1 MKAKFNVSA
10 LCLLLFWGYSAQC
23 FSQGKIDQSKDDLKR
38 GSARERTRDRRSS
51 SSSGREWDNPF
62 LELAGKA
69 FLYISY
75 YSLVGNY
82 GGEDHLHS
90 DLTRYPYYNRWSGNY
105 ESRDS
110 MPAERR
116 RFRLDLE
123 NKLLY
128 NLVDIGGNHLK
139 AKIRPFQFF
148 YLQADYFQLVEVV
161 RPQESVSNLALFNF
175 TFCYDR
181 LRFEKFN
188 LGWALGVNY
197 VASDVQKVGISAGL
211 NADVFLFQNFS
222 LYGSMKWC
230 SVNHN
235 PVNELEIQCRFHK
248 NRYFYT
254 IGYEHLKIGSPTYN
268 FLTAG
273 VGIYF

>member
-1 MKAKFNVSA
+1 MNAKGVIFI
-10 LCLLLFWGYSAQC
+10 LLIFCNCSVVC
-23 FSQGKIDQSKDDLKR
+23 FSQGKIEKSKDDLKR
-38 GSARERTRDRRSS
+38 GSSKERSRGRRSASS
-51 SSSGREWDNPF
+51 SSCDWDNPF

-75 YSLVGNY
+75 YSFIGNY
-82 GGEDHLHS
+82 GEEYHLHS
-90 DLTRYPYYNRWSGNY
+90 DLTRHPYYNGWSGNY
-105 ESRDS
+105 ESSDS
-110 MPAERR
+110 LPAERR
-116 RFRLDLE
+116 RFRLDIE

-128 NLVDIGGNHLK
+128 DLADLGGNHLK
-139 AKIRPFQFF
+139 AKIRPFQYF
-148 YLQADYFQLVEVV
+148 YMQTDYFQLIEIV
-161 RPQESVSNLALFNF
+161 RPQESVSSLALFNF

-211 NADVFLFQNFS
+211 NAEAFLFKNLS
-222 LYGSMKWC
+222 LYGSMKWG
-230 SVNHN
+230 SVNHS
-235 PVNELEIQCRFHK
+235 PVNELEIQFRVHK

-254 IGYEHLKIGSPTYN
+254 VGYEHLKIGLPTYN
-268 FLTAG
+268 FLAAG